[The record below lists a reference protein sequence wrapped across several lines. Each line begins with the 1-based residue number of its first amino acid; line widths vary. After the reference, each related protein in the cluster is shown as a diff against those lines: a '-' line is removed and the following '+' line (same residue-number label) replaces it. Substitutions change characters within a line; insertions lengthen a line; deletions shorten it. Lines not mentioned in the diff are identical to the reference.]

1 MATLRVHVVPNAK
14 NNGVA
19 GTHGD
24 AIKIR
29 LRAPAIEGKANA
41 ALVGFLSKRLKISGQ
56 QIVLLRGQKSRDKVV
71 RIDGLGAEEILRRIM
86 IRTDAER

>member
-41 ALVGFLSKRLKISGQ
+41 ALVGFLSERLKISGR

>member
-1 MATLRVHVVPNAK
+1 MATLHVHVVPNAK

-19 GTHGD
+19 GTLGD

-41 ALVGFLSKRLKISGQ
+41 ALVGFLSERLKISGR
-56 QIVLLRGQKSRDKVV
+56 QIVLLRGQKSRDKVL

>member
-14 NNGVA
+14 NNSVA
-19 GTHGD
+19 GTHGE

-41 ALVGFLSKRLKISGQ
+41 ALVGFLSERLRISGR
-56 QIVLLRGQKSRDKVV
+56 QIVLLRGQKSPDKVV
-71 RIDGLGAEEILRRIM
+71 RIDGLSAEEILRRIM
-86 IRTDAER
+86 IRTDAGP

>member
-14 NNGVA
+14 NNSVA
-19 GTHGD
+19 GTHGE

-41 ALVGFLSKRLKISGQ
+41 AITRRSEERNRLCDDVYIRYIVEGDVALQYVYKRGLWLKSVYNTSG
-56 QIVLLRGQKSRDKVV
+56 
-71 RIDGLGAEEILRRIM
+71 
-86 IRTDAER
+86 TD